1 MVSTGCCK
9 DQFEPV
15 KGLQP
20 DRCGPVAPGSVRFK
34 SKKGAVWTGCGSWVP
49 LFGGKNRT
57 EPDLYTLYSMQS
69 HLSSLAHYFYSNFPL
84 LLSGLLFLLGI

>member
-1 MVSTGCCK
+1 MVLTGCCK

-15 KGLQP
+15 KGLQL

-34 SKKGAVWTGCGSWVP
+34 SKKGAVWTGCGSWLP

-57 EPDLYTLYSMQS
+57 ELDLYTLVTNQ
-69 HLSSLAHYFYSNFPL
+69 
-84 LLSGLLFLLGI
+84 FLQAMNLKQHTRTYATSTITRVSWL